1 MERGKFDAGGARERH
16 VMALPKVDPDSA
28 STRAGASLSVF
39 TNEASTIGI
48 TQSAMPPAVVY
59 TDMDDSA
66 GVQGGIFDGLKFFI
80 VQRVPQRSHYV
91 SLVESNGGSVVKLEA
106 QADHLI
112 ADHVRHDAPPGS
124 LSYKFIETAIKEG
137 SVPEDESKF
146 LAGRPKSTNPITT
159 TNTLSSRKATR
170 TPFTTEDDKLLYKWV
185 QKANNS
191 GLALQGNKIYQILAA
206 HNDRH
211 TYQSWRDRYVKA
223 LASRPPSGWEDHP
236 DESLPSLASSIADL
250 SSTALPR
257 STPVLGPSTSP
268 MRTTPK
274 AREKFTAE
282 DDEELISWVRRAYNK
297 GEALQGNELYKKL
310 AARNPRHSY
319 QSWRGH
325 WVDLLQHTV
334 DLDEEV
340 PAEDGAPV
348 ARPSPSP
355 EPPVSRPP
363 VKRAAFRVPPAA
375 SASAASPL
383 NRSPQSIAP
392 HSVIAPEET
401 PSQSVPSASR
411 PATALRQSA
420 TRDSP
425 QTVARSPLQ
434 PPQSRPATALK
445 DQASTPVATAPDMG
459 SPITSQQK
467 QSKQSTQYR
476 QPQSQPSANHKSA
489 STELDPAIYD
499 DSKFTDEDYD
509 LLLNCALDI
518 QNVRVGRYQ
527 ESWMS
532 FAEAYSKCTAI
543 EWRAYYERRVLPV
556 VLQNEDDPEFQKGR
570 GDGEWARFW
579 QNQGQPIKTLPHL
592 ERRATA
598 DTMETSADAA
608 EPEDEMTPRA
618 SRAPVLDEDQ
628 DMADASDVST
638 KRKIQNGEG
647 TERGPSKRRRTE
659 SPLTAPAEAASPS
672 RPAQQATVEDDE
684 IISISSKVDP
694 SSSFLADEE
703 ETAHEAE
710 AAQQLRREMEETRDA
725 RHQLTR
731 ANLARIEAQNGFSE
745 DGEKRGVDL
754 EKDEEDDDQA
764 NFIDVLGSLLPPGL
778 KERAMEAAEARTH
791 QADEE
796 YADDD
801 EDELEGEDV
810 PTPQE
815 QPMEERVYDPAF
827 LESSPAP
834 EPNSYQSSA
843 EFLANDT
850 QMQLDPPE
858 TRPWEASSAPSQP
871 QENFRQ
877 DTQAIYDA
885 ETQPFDQDIAPPP
898 SQFDDEDPNPYY
910 NTDSQVLADDEVWP
924 WVDSQI
930 TLGFSEELIKEALRV
945 TSLNPK
951 LAKCVL
957 EARGGRVNMAGVWTE
972 EEDAAVEGGD
982 ANAMRVLEK
991 KHGVGSVMA
1000 RWDFLKEW
1008 RHDQE
1013 VAEDEQDVE

>member
-1 MERGKFDAGGARERH
+1 
-16 VMALPKVDPDSA
+16 
-28 STRAGASLSVF
+28 
-39 TNEASTIGI
+39 
-48 TQSAMPPAVVY
+48 MPPAVVY

-91 SLVESNGGSVVKLEA
+91 SLVESNAGSVVKLEA
-106 QADHLI
+106 QADYMI
-112 ADHVRHDAPPGS
+112 ADHVRHDTPPGS

-159 TNTLSSRKATR
+159 NTSSSRKATR
-170 TPFTTEDDKLLYKWV
+170 TPFTTDDDKILYKWV

-257 STPVLGPSTSP
+257 STPVVRPSTSP
-268 MRTTPK
+268 MRTIPK

-340 PAEDGAPV
+340 PAEDDAPI

-355 EPPVSRPP
+355 EPPISRPP

-383 NRSPQSIAP
+383 NRSPQSSIAP

-420 TRDSP
+420 TRASP

-445 DQASTPVATAPDMG
+445 DQASTPVAAAPDMG
-459 SPITSQQK
+459 SPVTSQQK
-467 QSKQSTQYR
+467 QSKQSPQYR
-476 QPQSQPSANHKSA
+476 QPQSQSSANRTPA
-489 STELDPAIYD
+489 PTELNPAAYD
-499 DSKFTDEDYD
+499 DSKFTDEDYKE
-509 LLLNCALDI
+509 LLNCALDI

-527 ESWMS
+527 ESWIS
-532 FAEAYSKCTAI
+532 FAAAYPKCTAT

-556 VLQNEDDPEFQKGR
+556 VLQEEDDPEFLEGR
-570 GDGEWARFW
+570 GDGEWVRFW
-579 QNQGQPIKTLPHL
+579 QNQGQPIITLPHL
-592 ERRATA
+592 EKRAAA
-598 DTMETSADAA
+598 DVSKTPADIVDA
-608 EPEDEMTPRA
+608 EDETTPRA
-618 SRAPVLDEDQ
+618 SRAPALKEDQ
-628 DMADASDVST
+628 DMADASDMST
-638 KRKIQNGEG
+638 KRKVQNGEHTDG
-647 TERGPSKRRRTE
+647 RPSKRHRTE
-659 SPLTAPAEAASPS
+659 PPLTAPAKAASPS
-672 RPAQQATVEDDE
+672 RPAQQATVKDDE

-764 NFIDVLGSLLPPGL
+764 DFIDVLGSLLPPGL

-791 QADEE
+791 RADEE

-801 EDELEGEDV
+801 EDELEDEDEDV

-930 TLGFSEELIKEALRV
+930 ALGFSEEFIKEALRV

-951 LAKCVL
+951 LAKHVL

-991 KHGVGSVMA
+991 KHGIGSVMA

-1013 VAEDEQDVE
+1013 VAEDEQDVG

>member
-1 MERGKFDAGGARERH
+1 
-16 VMALPKVDPDSA
+16 
-28 STRAGASLSVF
+28 
-39 TNEASTIGI
+39 
-48 TQSAMPPAVVY
+48 MPPAVVY

-91 SLVESNGGSVVKLEA
+91 SLVESNAGSVVKLEA
-106 QADHLI
+106 QADYLI

-159 TNTLSSRKATR
+159 NTLSSRKATR
-170 TPFTTEDDKLLYKWV
+170 TPFTTDDDKILYKWV

-206 HNDRH
+206 HNNRH

-257 STPVLGPSTSP
+257 STPIVRPSTSP
-268 MRTTPK
+268 MRTIPK
-274 AREKFTAE
+274 AREKFTDE

-340 PAEDGAPV
+340 PAEDDAPV

-355 EPPVSRPP
+355 EPPISRPP

-392 HSVIAPEET
+392 HSVIASEET

-420 TRDSP
+420 TRVSP

-459 SPITSQQK
+459 SPVTSQQK

-592 ERRATA
+592 KKRAAA
-598 DTMETSADAA
+598 DVSKTSADIVDA
-608 EPEDEMTPRA
+608 EDETTPRA
-618 SRAPVLDEDQ
+618 SRASALNEDQ
-628 DMADASDVST
+628 DMADVSDMST
-638 KRKIQNGEG
+638 KRKVQNGENA
-647 TERGPSKRRRTE
+647 EQGPSKRRRTE
-659 SPLTAPAEAASPS
+659 SPQTVPAEAATPS
-672 RPAQQATVEDDE
+672 GPAQQATVKDDE

-745 DGEKRGVDL
+745 DGEKRGIDL

-764 NFIDVLGSLLPPGL
+764 DFIDVLGSLLPPGL

-801 EDELEGEDV
+801 EDEVEDEDV

-930 TLGFSEELIKEALRV
+930 ALGFSEEFIKEALRV

-951 LAKCVL
+951 LAKFVL
-957 EARGGRVNMAGVWTE
+957 KARGGRVNMAGVWTE

-1013 VAEDEQDVE
+1013 VAEDEQDVG

>member
-1 MERGKFDAGGARERH
+1 
-16 VMALPKVDPDSA
+16 MALPKVDPDSA

-39 TNEASTIGI
+39 ANEAATIDI
-48 TQSAMPPAVVY
+48 VQSAMPPAVVY

-91 SLVESNGGSVVKLEA
+91 SLVESNAGSVVKLEA
-106 QADHLI
+106 QADYLI

-137 SVPEDESKF
+137 SVPKDESKF

-159 TNTLSSRKATR
+159 TNTSSSRKATR
-170 TPFTTEDDKLLYKWV
+170 TPFTTDDDKLLYKWV
-185 QKANNS
+185 QKANNG
-191 GLALQGNKIYQILAA
+191 GLALQGNKIYQLLAA

-257 STPVLGPSTSP
+257 STPVVRPSTSP
-268 MRTTPK
+268 TRTTPK

-340 PAEDGAPV
+340 PAEDDAPI

-355 EPPVSRPP
+355 EPPISRPP

-375 SASAASPL
+375 SASAASPA
-383 NRSPQSIAP
+383 NGTPQSIVP
-392 HSVIAPEET
+392 RSVATPDET
-401 PSQSVPSASR
+401 LSQSAQASASR
-411 PATALRQSA
+411 PAATLRKSV

-434 PPQSRPATALK
+434 PPQSRPAIALQ
-445 DQASTPVATAPDMG
+445 DRASNPVAATPDMG
-459 SPITSQQK
+459 SPIVSQQK
-467 QSKQSTQYR
+467 QSKQSPQYR
-476 QPQSQPSANHKSA
+476 QPQSPRSVLHHKSTQ
-489 STELDPAIYD
+489 TELDSPGYD
-499 DSKFTDEDYD
+499 ESRITEEDYNF
-509 LLLNCALDI
+509 LLASALDI
-518 QNVRVGRYQ
+518 QNVCVGRYQ
-527 ESWMS
+527 ESWIA
-532 FAEAYSKCTAI
+532 FAKAFPQCTAI
-543 EWRAYYERRVLPV
+543 EWRTYYERRVLPI
-556 VLQNEDDPEFQKGR
+556 VLQREDDSQFLKAQ
-570 GDGEWARFW
+570 GDAKWVSFW
-579 QNQGQPIKTLPHL
+579 QNQGQPIVTLPHL
-592 ERRATA
+592 EKSTVPEKDKAL
-598 DTMETSADAA
+598 ADAS
-608 EPEDEMTPRA
+608 EHEDETTPRA
-618 SRAPVLDEDQ
+618 SRAPALDEDQ
-628 DMADASDVST
+628 DMVDASHMST
-638 KRKIQNGEG
+638 KRKVQNGENA
-647 TERGPSKRRRTE
+647 EQGPSKRRRTE
-659 SPLTAPAEAASPS
+659 SPQTVPAEAATPS
-672 RPAQQATVEDDE
+672 RPAQQATVKDDE

-703 ETAHEAE
+703 ETVHEAE

-731 ANLARIEAQNGFSE
+731 ANLARIEAQHGFSE

-764 NFIDVLGSLLPPGL
+764 DFIDVLGSLLPPGL

-801 EDELEGEDV
+801 EDELEDEDEDEDV

-877 DTQAIYDA
+877 DAQAIYDA

-930 TLGFSEELIKEALRV
+930 ALGFSEEFIKEALRV

-951 LAKCVL
+951 LAKFVL

-1013 VAEDEQDVE
+1013 VAEDEQDVG

>member
-1 MERGKFDAGGARERH
+1 MSSETRWKVDAGGARERH
-16 VMALPKVDPDSA
+16 VMALPKVVPDSA

-39 TNEASTIGI
+39 ANEAATIDI
-48 TQSAMPPAVVY
+48 IQSAVPPAVVY

-91 SLVESNGGSVVKLEA
+91 SLVETNGGSVVKLEA
-106 QADHLI
+106 QADYLV

-146 LAGRPKSTNPITT
+146 LAGRPKSTTPIT

-170 TPFTTEDDKLLYKWV
+170 TPFTTDDDKILYKWV

-223 LASRPPSGWEDHP
+223 LASRPPSGWEHHP

-257 STPVLGPSTSP
+257 STPVVRPSTSP
-268 MRTTPK
+268 TKTIPK

-310 AARNPRHSY
+310 AAKNPRHSY

-340 PAEDGAPV
+340 QAEDDAPV

-355 EPPVSRPP
+355 EPPISRPP
-363 VKRAAFRVPPAA
+363 AKRAAFRVPPAA

-383 NRSPQSIAP
+383 PRSMTAP
-392 HSVIAPEET
+392 DET
-401 PSQSVPSASR
+401 LSQSVRA
-411 PATALRQSA
+411 SA
-420 TRDSP
+420 TRPAAALEKSATSNSP
-425 QTVARSPLQ
+425 QTVTRSPME
-434 PPQSRPATALK
+434 PTPARPATVFK
-445 DQASTPVATAPDMG
+445 DQTSTPVAAAPDTG

-467 QSKQSTQYR
+467 QSKQSPQHS
-476 QPQSQPSANHKSA
+476 QPQSQSSANRTSA
-489 STELDPAIYD
+489 PTELDSAAYD
-499 DSKFTDEDYD
+499 DSKFTDEDYEE
-509 LLLNCALDI
+509 LLNCALDI
-518 QNVRVGRYQ
+518 QNVCVGRYQ
-527 ESWMS
+527 ESWIS
-532 FAEAYSKCTAI
+532 FAKIYPKCTAT

-556 VLQNEDDPEFQKGR
+556 VLQKEDDPEFLQGR
-570 GDGEWARFW
+570 GDAEWVRFW
-579 QNQGQPIKTLPHL
+579 QNQGQPIITLPHL
-592 ERRATA
+592 EKRAATDISKTPA
-598 DTMETSADAA
+598 DIVDA
-608 EPEDEMTPRA
+608 EDETTPRA
-618 SRAPVLDEDQ
+618 SRASALNEDQ
-628 DMADASDVST
+628 DMADVSDMST
-638 KRKIQNGEG
+638 KRKVQNGEIA
-647 TERGPSKRRRTE
+647 EQGPSKRCRTE
-659 SPLTAPAEAASPS
+659 SPQTVPAEAASPS
-672 RPAQQATVEDDE
+672 RPAQQATVNDDE

-731 ANLARIEAQNGFSE
+731 ANLARIEAQNGFAE
-745 DGEKRGVDL
+745 DGEKRGIDL

-801 EDELEGEDV
+801 GDGYEDV

-871 QENFRQ
+871 KENLRQ

-951 LAKCVL
+951 LAKFVL
-957 EARGGRVNMAGVWTE
+957 EARGGKVNMTGVWTE

-982 ANAMRVLEK
+982 ANTMRGLEK
-991 KHGVGSVMA
+991 KHGAGSVMA